1 MKRKLA
7 LVVVIFCLSLFFGCR
22 TLGIG
27 EGSEKTTTPT
37 TLPSDFSDIPIPKE
51 LKLDKKSSLLF
62 EGGPYKSGYFV
73 YKGRVEAS
81 SLAEYF
87 KNALQGYGWVLLNNF
102 KYRHY
107 LLNFIKEKE
116 QRSCIILIEEGFWTT
131 KVHLWVGPTEGKLKG
146 S

>member
-1 MKRKLA
+1 MRRKLV
-7 LVVVIFCLSLFFGCR
+7 LLFTIFCLSVLGCK
-22 TLGIG
+22 TVGI
-27 EGSEKTTTPT
+27 EKGTERSATPT
-37 TLPSDFSDIPIPKE
+37 TIFSDFSDIPIPKE

-107 LLNFIKEKE
+107 LLNFIREKE
-116 QRSCIILIEEGFWTT
+116 QRSCIIHIKEGFWTT
-131 KVHLWVGPTEGKLKG
+131 EVHLWVGPIEGKLKG

>member
-1 MKRKLA
+1 MREKLV
-7 LVVVIFCLSLFFGCR
+7 LFITVFCLSVLGCK
-22 TLGIG
+22 TLGIV
-27 EGSEKTTTPT
+27 EGTGKGATSTTV
-37 TLPSDFSDIPIPKE
+37 LSDFSDIPIPRE
-51 LKLDKKSSLLF
+51 LKLDKKKSLLF

-107 LLNFIKEKE
+107 LLNFIKERE

-131 KVHLWVGPTEGKLKG
+131 KVHLWVGPTEGKFKV